1 MDRRAFFKITGAV
14 LATTCLHAR
23 VSGTGSHSIHN
34 LFSNP
39 DLDVIGKLSDII
51 IPGNLV
57 LIAARPS
64 LGKTNLSLGIG
75 EYLADYQNRS
85 VAYLPVYATVDD
97 LIKRRIR
104 TNKLDQQP
112 SLNQKD
118 ELETYIHKKYKA
130 HGRLDLVIID
140 NLEELY
146 LYAGNQAA
154 AMSTLNWAK
163 RLAATYKT
171 TVLLTAN
178 LKSNVVDREDH
189 RPLVSDLTF
198 TNSYPAPV
206 DAVILMYRDVFYH
219 PDSLWPG
226 RGMVEITVNKI
237 NNQHEPY
244 YLAVDFRE
252 DPEVNRRKRLSR
264 T

>member
-1 MDRRAFFKITGAV
+1 MDRRTFFKFTGAA
-14 LATTCLHAR
+14 LATTCFYNR
-23 VSGTGSHSIHN
+23 FSGTGSHSIHN

-64 LGKTNLSLGIG
+64 LGKTNLALGIG
-75 EYLADYQNRS
+75 EYLADDQNKS
-85 VAYLPVYATVDD
+85 VIYLPVYATVND
-97 LIKRRIR
+97 LINRRIR
-104 TNKLDQQP
+104 TNKLDQHP

-118 ELETYIHKKYKA
+118 ELETYIRKKHKA

-154 AMSTLNWAK
+154 AMRTLIWAK

-178 LKSNVVDREDH
+178 LKMYVCDREDH

-198 TNSYPAPV
+198 TNRYPAPI
-206 DAVILMYRDVFYH
+206 DAVILMYRDEIYH
-219 PDSLWPG
+219 PDSLMPG
-226 RGMVEITVNKI
+226 MLEITVNKI
-237 NNQHEPY
+237 NNQQYEPY